1 MSETTIE
8 ITVSGD
14 NAAETRERITQ
25 QLPEDAA
32 IVNGNATEASNE
44 DLFFEA
50 ANASAALPQLISD
63 WFSGFEANSGMG
75 VFTAVLFCLGVIV
88 VAWGIEKV
96 IAAAVQARRPA
107 VQVDAADGIARTGA
121 AMRFGLGMILRLLL
135 FNVLVRIGYSL
146 LFPQTS
152 EAMELGAA
160 FLGAAMLVRI
170 WYAIIETLTA
180 PGAPERRA
188 TGLSDGEASYVM
200 RALVMMQVVLASVS
214 FSLAF
219 VLSVVEAGPSGAFF
233 AIFARLISGAAIAIF
248 FVAIRKPVGK
258 LIILG
263 FASDR
268 ENPGTIL
275 RTFATFWPVV
285 YILLQLLQIAVEAR
299 GFLSGSLGDEA
310 ESVKRSF
317 GTFVLMPFVVA
328 GLRELG
334 QHLMSKSDSS
344 LSGRIL
350 GLFSLLEG
358 AVIVGAGIF
367 ILYAWDIDPFATDLV
382 GAKRIL
388 PGLVSAAIIT
398 VIGISLWRTAN
409 AFLSPA
415 NKGGEEDGDGVPEGE
430 GGVGGSR
437 IETVLPVL
445 RAVLAALIGTVTVLL
460 ALSSLGVQIAPLMAG
475 AGILGLAIG
484 FGAQKVVEDVISGVL
499 YLVEDA
505 FRKGEYI
512 ETASGKGVVESIM
525 LRSVRLRHHLGPVF
539 TIPFS
544 AMGTIQ
550 NHSRDWVTVKLKFEV
565 SPDQDLEKVRKL
577 IKKVGV
583 QLLED
588 PELEGQFL
596 APLKSQGA
604 VALVGSNYQIG
615 VKFTSEPGKQF
626 LIRRKALN
634 AIQQAFKESGIE
646 MAAPRVIVDSPEQA
660 TAAAAKVLTD
670 QAATAAATK

>member
-1 MSETTIE
+1 MSETTIQ

-14 NAAETRERITQ
+14 NAAETLERITE

-32 IVNGNATEASNE
+32 IVSGNEAGPSNE

-50 ANASAALPQLISD
+50 ANASSALPQQITN
-63 WFSGFEANSGMG
+63 WFDGFAANSGMG
-75 VFTAVLFCLGVIV
+75 VFTALIISAAILVAAWVIERFVSAMVGGKGVS
-88 VAWGIEKV
+88 
-96 IAAAVQARRPA
+96 AAVDPS
-107 VQVDAADGIARTGA
+107 DGLARTGA
-121 AMRFGLGMILRLLL
+121 AMRFAFRMVLRLIGFLI
-135 FNVLVRIGYSL
+135 LVRIGYSIA
-146 LFPQTS
+146 FAQGS
-152 EAMELGAA
+152 EAMELGLAL
-160 FLGAAMLVRI
+160 LGTTMLVRA
-170 WYAIIETLTA
+170 WYTIIGTLTA

-188 TGLSDGEASYVM
+188 TGLSDSEASQVS
-200 RALVMMQVVLASVS
+200 RALSLMLVVVAIVS
-214 FSLAF
+214 ISLEF
-219 VLSVVEAGPSGAFF
+219 VISVVDAGESGAMF
-233 AIFARLISGAAIAIF
+233 AIVARLISGLALSVF
-248 FVAIRKPVGK
+248 FFAIRKPVGK

-268 ENPGTIL
+268 DAPGL
-275 RTFATFWPVV
+275 VVRSFAAFWPVV
-285 YILLQLLQIAVEAR
+285 YIILQVLQILVEAR
-299 GFLSGSLGDEA
+299 GYLSGTLGEEA
-310 ESVKRSF
+310 NSMKRSF
-317 GTFVLMPFVVA
+317 GAFVLLPFVVA
-328 GLRELG
+328 GLREWG
-334 QHLMSKSDSS
+334 EHLRRKSSDANA
-344 LSGRIL
+344 GRIL
-350 GLFSLLEG
+350 GLFSFLEG
-358 AVIVGAGIF
+358 AVIVSAGIF
-367 ILYAWDIDPFATDLV
+367 ILYAWNIDPFATDLT

-398 VIGISLWRTAN
+398 VIGVSLWRTAS
-409 AFLSPA
+409 AFLSPKV
-415 NKGGEEDGDGVPEGE
+415 KGGDEDGDELPDGE

-437 IETVLPVL
+437 IDTVLPVL

-460 ALSSLGVQIAPLMAG
+460 ALSSLGVEIAPLMAG

-512 ETASGKGVVESIM
+512 ETAQGKGIVESIM

-565 SPDQDLEKVRKL
+565 APDQDLEKVRKL

-634 AIQQAFKESGIE
+634 AIQKAFKENDIE

-660 TAAAAKVLTD
+660 TAAAAKALND
-670 QAATAAATK
+670 AQANAATT